1 MDERNNKS
9 DGTNESNGSPGPGGI
24 QGRNGGLGRA
34 RPSGSNGSKISSRA
48 SEHSIA
54 KLMETLEAT
63 AGTNLPMGKSKGIH
77 ANLVILLYLGRP
89 FTWDKVFKVLRPL
102 LIT

>member
-9 DGTNESNGSPGPGGI
+9 EPTESNGSPGPGRI
-24 QGRNGGLGRA
+24 SSAGRA
-34 RPSGSNGSKISSRA
+34 RPSGSSGSKISSRA

-63 AGTNLPMGKSKGIH
+63 AGLNAGKSKGEQR
-77 ANLVILLYLGRP
+77 A
-89 FTWDKVFKVLRPL
+89 
-102 LIT
+102 